1 VLTSPIFV
9 RSLPFGL
16 YIVLLALEGLL
27 PGWAPGF
34 DVRWLYPLKAGLV
47 ALALAVLWRHYGE
60 LKSYGL
66 PLKHLLLSLAVG
78 VVVLVLWVNLDAGW
92 MLMGEA
98 GEGYNPTDAA
108 GRIDWLLV
116 AFRIA
121 GAALVV
127 PLMEELFWRS
137 FLQRW
142 VQQSDF
148 LALDPARIGFKA
160 LLIASALFA
169 VEHLQWLAGLV
180 AGLAYGWLYVR
191 TRNLWAPIVAHAVTN
206 GPAGE
211 PMSWPPGS
219 GAFGEAGAAACRF
232 GAGRAVGGAGAGEG
246 RATHCAR
253 CLLHALLRQQPVPL
267 AKSEY
272 ALVPQLSD
280 QYGS

>member
-1 VLTSPIFV
+1 MSPIFV

-16 YIVLLALEGLL
+16 YIALLALEGLL

-34 DVRWLYPLKAGLV
+34 DVRWLYPVKVGLV
-47 ALALAVLWRHYGE
+47 ALALMALWRYYTE

-78 VVVLVLWVNLDAGW
+78 LLVLVLWIKLDAAW

-98 GEGYNPTDAA
+98 GEGYNPTDET

-127 PLMEELFWRS
+127 PIMEELFWRS

-148 LALDPARIGFKA
+148 LTLDPARIGFKA

-180 AGLAYGWLYVR
+180 AGLAYGWLYIR
-191 TRNLWAPIVAHAVTN
+191 TRNLWAPVIAHGVTN
-206 GPAGE
+206 GALGVYVV
-211 PMSWPPGS
+211 
-219 GAFGEAGAAACRF
+219 AT
-232 GAGRAVGGAGAGEG
+232 GRW
-246 RATHCAR
+246 
-253 CLLHALLRQQPVPL
+253 
-267 AKSEY
+267 SFW
-272 ALVPQLSD
+272 
-280 QYGS
+280 